1 MDRYVRSSVCCI
13 ESFERS
19 FIFYLLFHISLF
31 KIYILQMHTTVTYNI
46 LDILT
51 QKNIANLTLPTVYY
65 ISSTQSNHKITIL

>member
-1 MDRYVRSSVCCI
+1 
-13 ESFERS
+13 
-19 FIFYLLFHISLF
+19 
-31 KIYILQMHTTVTYNI
+31 MHTTVTYNI